1 MCATM
6 IEMSEVRFRW
16 HRLTPPILD
25 IPEFKVSA
33 GERVFLEGP
42 SGCGKT
48 TLLNILGGVVL
59 PEKGSVK
66 VNGAELTQLK
76 SAKRDAFRADHIGI
90 IFQMFNLIP
99 YLSPIDNVEL
109 PCKFSQRR
117 LKLALEKS
125 NSVKEEAFRLL
136 MKMQLPEDTI
146 KNSPAFE
153 LSVGQQQ
160 RVAAARS
167 LIGLPEL
174 IIADEPTSAL
184 DHDVRQTFL
193 NLLFDEIADSGAT
206 LLLVSH
212 DPGLACHFDR
222 KIKLS
227 DINEA
232 VQK

>member
-167 LIGLPEL
+167 LIGFPEL

-212 DPGLACHFDR
+212 D
-222 KIKLS
+222 LS
-227 DINEA
+227 LIHI
-232 VQK
+232 